1 VRCLRKEGSAATLTG
16 SAMRGPRLVSSLSRL
31 RQEVD
36 RLWPERDRS
45 SDGWIGDQLHQQ
57 RQSDHNPDRRGRVHA
72 LDLDVGGIDPVAVV
86 RVACLHPSTAYVIWD
101 HQIYSRRVSFI
112 PKTYSGSDPHQTHI
126 HVSVLHSIAGRRS
139 RRSWLGLGRWPVP
152 K

>member
-1 VRCLRKEGSAATLTG
+1 MRNAASAATSIG
-16 SAMRGPRLVSSLSRL
+16 DPVRAPRLVSSLVRL
-31 RQEVD
+31 RHEVD

-57 RQSDHNPDRRGRVHA
+57 RASDHNPDSRGRVHA
-72 LDLDVGGIDPVAVV
+72 LDLDVGGIDPSAVV
-86 RVACLHPSTAYVIWD
+86 RVACMHPSTAYVIWD
-101 HQIYSRRVSFI
+101 YQIYSRRVSFI
-112 PKTYSGSDPHQTHI
+112 PRSYSGSDPHVTHI

-152 K
+152 R